1 MAKKDKEDKKKD
13 KKNKERMA
21 GDRMMP
27 EGGTKDLRGGR
38 DGKYFYN
45 KKGELK
51 KRTENNNPFDVESL
65 DDFDLRAAGSGS
77 YRGIERLGSGE
88 LRSLR
93 DEGRSREEIMEYAA
107 GLDEGK
113 VGDRAQEVLAT
124 WTDKIKQGKNPKN
137 DQPLPIEDEVIPEPP
152 ADSDPVNKEINKIIN
167 NGDGNANVIGDGT
180 AIGGNNKTVID
191 DSFTFKGNDITIKG
205 NNSGNIGSQ
214 VTTYGTPGG
223 DSRFSGGGAEV
234 GTSAAYSGLDFSGV
248 PNLREE
254 NEKRLKDINRRTQ
267 YLSDKGT
274 LGLINLYGSSA
285 IPLHWKIPSSDG

>member
-1 MAKKDKEDKKKD
+1 MAKRDKDDKKKN
-13 KKNKERMA
+13 KKKKERMA

-27 EGGTKDLRGGR
+27 EDGITELRGGR

-51 KRTENNNPFDVESL
+51 KRTENNNPFDVDTL

-137 DQPLPIEDEVIPEPP
+137 DQPLPIEDEKPAEPQPIEDEVIPETPTDP
-152 ADSDPVNKEINKIIN
+152 DPVNKEVDKIIN
-167 NGDGNANVIGDGT
+167 NGNRNANVIGNGT
-180 AIGGNNKTVID
+180 AISG
-191 DSFTFKGNDITIKG
+191 DITYKPDNSFNVGDIDLG
-205 NNSGNIGSQ
+205 GGTNNGNIGNQFVNS
-214 VTTYGTPGG
+214 GTPGG
-223 DSRFSGGGAEV
+223 GSRFSGWRR
-234 GTSAAYSGLDFSGV
+234 SS
-248 PNLREE
+248 RH
-254 NEKRLKDINRRTQ
+254 KRRIFWFRF
-267 YLSDKGT
+267 
-274 LGLINLYGSSA
+274 
-285 IPLHWKIPSSDG
+285 

>member
-1 MAKKDKEDKKKD
+1 MAKKDKDDKKKD
-13 KKNKERMA
+13 KKKKERMA

-27 EGGTKDLRGGR
+27 EGGITELRGGR

-137 DQPLPIEDEVIPEPP
+137 DQPLPIEDEKPVKPQPIEDEITPEPTP
-152 ADSDPVNKEINKIIN
+152 EPTPDPDPVSKEVNKIIN
-167 NGDGNANVIGDGT
+167 NGDGNANVIGDGY

-214 VTTYGTPGG
+214 VTTY
-223 DSRFSGGGAEV
+223 RHA
-234 GTSAAYSGLDFSGV
+234 
-248 PNLREE
+248 
-254 NEKRLKDINRRTQ
+254 
-267 YLSDKGT
+267 
-274 LGLINLYGSSA
+274 
-285 IPLHWKIPSSDG
+285 WW